1 MNEKTVLAID
11 PGTSKCGMAVLTRMA
26 DGKMVIQWR
35 AVVPPDKVLVKLH
48 EAYATQPFN
57 LVIVG
62 SGTGHRDV
70 VSAVREHIPG
80 MGLLVVDEKNT
91 SQQARERY
99 WERHPRKGWRKLL
112 PASMQTP
119 PDPVDDY
126 VATILAERVL
136 SNG

>member
-11 PGTSKCGMAVLTRMA
+11 PGTSKCGMAVLTRLE
-26 DGKMVIQWR
+26 DGKMVIEWR
-35 AVVPPDKVLVKLH
+35 AVVPPDKVIPKLH
-48 EAYATQPFN
+48 EAYAARAFN
-57 LVIVG
+57 LVVVG

-70 VSAVREHIPG
+70 VATVREHIPG
-80 MGLLVVDEKNT
+80 MGLLIVDEKNT

-99 WERHPRKGWRKLL
+99 WERHPRTGWRRLL

-126 VATILAERVL
+126 VAAILAERVL